1 MQTRHLDTFYE
12 HCLSVSEAKVR
23 PLFPLADVH
32 KTSCNI
38 QQLSFQRA
46 IANLSYYLPTL
57 QDGQF
62 RISDTVSCS
71 VISI

>member
-1 MQTRHLDTFYE
+1 MIHTMSV
-12 HCLSVSEAKVR
+12 CLFVSEGKHR
-23 PLFPLADVH
+23 PLFAPTDVH

-46 IANLSYYLPTL
+46 IANFSFYLPTV

-62 RISDTVSCS
+62 RISDNVSCS
-71 VISI
+71 FAGI